1 MKAVF
6 DWIIE
11 NKWYVLFFVWG
22 LPLGYYRSKFRKRV
36 YETDSW
42 TINVKPYF
50 LKETRALIGNLF
62 PEDKE
67 YLKLRN
73 FYRVYVTIYLI
84 LFALWL
90 SPLR

>member
-1 MKAVF
+1 MRAVF
-6 DWIIE
+6 DWIVA

-50 LKETRALIGNLF
+50 VKETRALIGNLF
-62 PEDKE
+62 PEDKA
-67 YLKLRN
+67 YIKLRN
-73 FYRVYVTIYLI
+73 FYRVYVAIYLI